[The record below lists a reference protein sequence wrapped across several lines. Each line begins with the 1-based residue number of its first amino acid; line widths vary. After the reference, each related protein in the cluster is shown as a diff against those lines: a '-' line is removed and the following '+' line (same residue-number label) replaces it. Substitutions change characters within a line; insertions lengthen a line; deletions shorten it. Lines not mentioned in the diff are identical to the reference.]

1 MYGMPVQI
9 RKNLGSSFRYLDYLT
24 STRIVFHYISV
35 GLSAMAL
42 PSFIFLPLFLFSG
55 VAERLVLAKLSQ
67 RIWVRSRISAMHA
80 QWLRSGRTFGLCSPI
95 RLFVLLPFCV
105 FAGRQG

>member
-1 MYGMPVQI
+1 MYDMPVQI
-9 RKNLGSSFRYLDYLT
+9 RKNLGPSSRYLDYLT
-24 STRIVFHYISV
+24 STRIVFHYVSV

-42 PSFIFLPLFLFSG
+42 PFPLFSSVFFFSLPSG
-55 VAERLVLAKLSQ
+55 LVLAKLSQ
-67 RIWVRSRISAMHA
+67 RMWARSRISAMHA

-95 RLFVLLPFCV
+95 RLFVLPPFCV